1 MVSSPE
7 PEERAPASP
16 VSRNGNGRTVA
27 SPVSHMHP
35 DVAGLLRAADSTA
48 RRRRRKKP
56 AADFVHA
63 RYDCAFE
70 EEEEEQAPPRLVWAK
85 VLGHPW
91 WPGQVFA
98 PADASAPALREKR
111 RRDAVLVACFGD
123 GTFVWADVED
133 LLPFRHGF
141 PRLAD
146 AGGRSSSKAAFA
158 RALDDALDEVSRRV
172 DAGLSCGC
180 DGAAA
185 DSVKRQQV
193 FVNSGVRRGV
203 HGALADEAFARNALR
218 GEALVGYVRALAL
231 APGDG
236 SDRLDLAVAAAQ
248 LKAFARWRSAANP
261 AQDSTAVAAD
271 SAMVVAARAG
281 RGRATT
287 PRRERT
293 RRGLL
298 RGDAPAPA
306 GDETTRSMCPRAA
319 AAAAADMVFMRHMF
333 PREAAEEYASVTAV
347 TPPGAGAELR
357 GLAVGT
363 TAQGKK
369 AFDEWRSPS
378 PPRGVHECTAIRGGI
393 DNGST
398 AGADGDADA
407 GMCRTVTSCISE
419 EEDSACEKYDGD
431 AAAWETES
439 EDSEPTSFE
448 WELGWKDYVMV
459 VQFLAIAMLLCRLMQ

>member
-1 MVSSPE
+1 MVSSPAPDE
-7 PEERAPASP
+7 GAPASP
-16 VSRNGNGRTVA
+16 VSKNVDAGNGRAVA

-35 DVAGLLRAADSTA
+35 DVAELLRAADSTA

-85 VLGHPW
+85 V
-91 WPGQVFA
+91 FA

-111 RRDAVLVACFGD
+111 RRDAILVACFGD
-123 GTFVWADVED
+123 GTFVWADADD

-146 AGGRSSSKAAFA
+146 AGGRSSSRSAFA

-180 DGAAA
+180 GNAG
-185 DSVKRQQV
+185 SVMKQQV
-193 FVNSGVRRGV
+193 FVNSGVRRGAC
-203 HGALADEAFARNALR
+203 GAAVDGAFAKDALR

-236 SDRLDLAVAAAQ
+236 ADRLDLAVAAAQ

-261 AQDSTAVAAD
+261 ARDSAVIANG
-271 SAMVVAARAG
+271 AMVVAARVG
-281 RGRATT
+281 RGRAAT
-287 PRRERT
+287 PRRVRT

-298 RGDAPAPA
+298 RDDAPAPAPA
-306 GDETTRSMCPRAA
+306 GDETTLSMCPRAA

-333 PREAAEEYASVTAV
+333 LNEAVEEHVSATAV
-347 TPPGAGAELR
+347 TPPGARAELR
-357 GLAVGT
+357 GLAVAT

-378 PPRGVHECTAIRGGI
+378 PPRGIHECTATRGGI
-393 DNGST
+393 TGIAAINNGST
-398 AGADGDADA
+398 GGADAEADA
-407 GMCRTVTSCISE
+407 GNCRTVTSCVSE
-419 EEDSACEKYDGD
+419 EEISACDDD

-439 EDSEPTSFE
+439 EDFEATSLE
-448 WELGWKDYVMV
+448 WELGWKEYVMV
-459 VQFLAIAMLLCRLMQ
+459 VQFLAIAMLLCQLIQ